1 MSMVLKLRV
10 DMGGVFEKFVDG
22 EAGHLNTPASS

>member
-10 DMGGVFEKFVDG
+10 DMGGVFERPVEG
-22 EAGHLNTPASS
+22 EAGHLNSPASS